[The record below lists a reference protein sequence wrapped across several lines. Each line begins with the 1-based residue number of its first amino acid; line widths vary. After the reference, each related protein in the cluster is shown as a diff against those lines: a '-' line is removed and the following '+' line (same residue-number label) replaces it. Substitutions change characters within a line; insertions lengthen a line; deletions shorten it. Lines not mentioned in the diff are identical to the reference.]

1 MKTYLDRLRCIS
13 RKTETQ
19 NDKIPVI
26 TDGEPAIY
34 QACDEVF
41 PHCIRLRCMRHFEKN
56 IDEFIINNN
65 LTAIKDELKELVL
78 SDTGLFE
85 IEDDRELQ
93 ALLSSKELEK
103 KITYLEKP

>member
-1 MKTYLDRLRCIS
+1 MRL
-13 RKTETQ
+13 
-19 NDKIPVI
+19 
-26 TDGEPAIY
+26 
-34 QACDEVF
+34 
-41 PHCIRLRCMRHFEKN
+41 FEKN
-56 IDEFIINNN
+56 IDEFIRNIN

-85 IEDDRELQ
+85 IDDRELQ